1 MGVAAT
7 WWMDLILAFVQG
19 ITEIFPVSSSA
30 HLVIVSRILGR
41 IMNFNLLLFFH
52 LGTFMAILAHYRRDA
67 WNILAG
73 RLGARLLFFLFLSF
87 VTTGLVGL
95 QFRSLAENL
104 IASQGNMISFMW
116 MVNGVAIIGIGLLS
130 PQGTRRY
137 EELRMWEFILLGLFQ
152 GMTAVPGISRLGIT
166 LGVGLMLGLI
176 WMDALKVSFLLSLPT
191 ILFANLYELIL
202 MTGWFSSIGIYS
214 AAGNGITVP
223 LPILPED
230 VIFGGL
236 SFMVAFASGLLALHI
251 LSSHLSR
258 KLLAYFGLYCLAAGL
273 FFIPY
278 LQLL

>member
-30 HLVIVSRILGR
+30 HLVIVSRIMGR
-41 IMNFNLLLFFH
+41 TMNFNLLLFFH
-52 LGTFMAILAHYRRDA
+52 LGTFMAILAYYRRDA
-67 WNILAG
+67 LGILSG
-73 RLGARLLFFLFLSF
+73 RLGARLPLFFLLSF
-87 VTTGLVGL
+87 VITGLVGL
-95 QFRSLAENL
+95 QFRKLAENS
-104 IASQGNMISFMW
+104 ITSQGNLIPYMW
-116 MVNGVAIIGIGLLS
+116 MINGVAIIGIGILS
-130 PQGTRRY
+130 PQGTRRFDQ
-137 EELRMWEFILLGLFQ
+137 LHIWEYLLLGLFQ

-202 MTGWFSSIGIYS
+202 QTSWLSSIGIYS
-214 AAGNGITVP
+214 AAGIEPTIS
-223 LPILPED
+223 LSILPGD
-230 VIFGGL
+230 VAFGGL
-236 SFMVAFASGLLALHI
+236 SVMVAFASGLLALRI

>member
-1 MGVAAT
+1 M
-7 WWMDLILAFVQG
+7 ILAFVQG

-41 IMNFNLLLFFH
+41 TMNFNLLLFFH
-52 LGTFMAILAHYRRDA
+52 LGTFMAILAYYRRDA

-73 RLGARLLFFLFLSF
+73 RLGARLPFFLFLSF

-95 QFRSLAENL
+95 QFKSLADNL
-104 IASQGNMISFMW
+104 IASQGNKISFMW
-116 MVNGVAIIGIGLLS
+116 MINGVAIIGIGLLS

-137 EELRMWEFILLGLFQ
+137 GELRVWEFILLGLFQ

-214 AAGNGITVP
+214 AAGNAPSIP
-223 LPILPED
+223 LSMLSGD
-230 VIFGGL
+230 VVFGGL